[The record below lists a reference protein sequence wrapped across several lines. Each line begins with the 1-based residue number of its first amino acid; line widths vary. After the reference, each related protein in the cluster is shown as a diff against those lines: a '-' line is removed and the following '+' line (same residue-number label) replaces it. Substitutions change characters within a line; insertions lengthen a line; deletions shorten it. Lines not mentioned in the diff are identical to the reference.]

1 MGCQTSKEP
10 SSGGG
15 VEEGKSVQAIPG
27 PPTKHFTYIQVGGKP
42 KALGSGAYSVV
53 LEARDKK
60 TNEIVAIKKIDK
72 KNLQPHDH
80 DALVNEVSLLSAC
93 KGQANILSF
102 LNFYEESQY
111 YYLVT
116 EEVAGGELFDRICDK
131 ESYTEHEARILV
143 QILLKTLSFLHNK
156 QIAHRDLKPE
166 NLLLKSKTDDTTI
179 ILAVSARTAKR
190 LLLLPTKITSPE
202 RAC

>member
-1 MGCQTSKEP
+1 MGCTTSKEP
-10 SSGGG
+10 TSPDIEQS
-15 VEEGKSVQAIPG
+15 KSIKSQQG
-27 PPTKHFTYIQVGGKP
+27 PPTKHYSYVQVGGKP
-42 KALGSGAYSVV
+42 KELGSGAYSVV
-53 LEARDKK
+53 LEAKNLK
-60 TNEIVAIKKIDK
+60 SQEIVAIKKIDK

-80 DALVNEVSLLSAC
+80 DALQNEVSLLNEC
-93 KGQANILSF
+93 KGQSNILSI
-102 LNFYEESQY
+102 LGFYEERNF

-143 QILLKTLSFLHNK
+143 NILLKTLNFLHNK

-179 ILAVSARTAKR
+179 ILAVRSRISESGLILCIFLILTFF
-190 LLLLPTKITSPE
+190 
-202 RAC
+202 